1 MAARG
6 RFVSS
11 PIGLEVPAAP
21 AGEVARHSALLAVS
35 AGLVGALSYLCTLV
49 MAHLLPPEQYTQY
62 AAAQMLVGIAGIVA
76 HALVPLPLAAVVRR
90 YARGTAD
97 RRDAMAFATLVSMLA
112 GLLAG
117 LLTGGITAAF
127 APWTVALATGIGS
140 FVLFTVA
147 PAQGWLQGELRF
159 TRYAVASILEV
170 GVRLGFSV
178 VAVLLGWGPAG
189 ALLGFAVGGVVLV
202 AGPLPMLRDV
212 SVRPRVLRE
221 GGRWAETGDIALVQF
236 VVSVLVG
243 ADVVLVA
250 LLGGGTGA
258 EAGFQALATLA
269 KGPVYVAAG
278 TVLVAFPLL
287 RAGSRDVLAPALHSF
302 AALALATAV
311 VLATVP
317 TPLVMLVLP
326 EQYLGSTALLTE
338 LAAAGLGYGAVTVL
352 ATVLLALRMTRRT
365 YLGLAAATACL
376 GAGLGVGWA
385 LDGVD
390 GLAAGA
396 AVGALTATLLLGI
409 LAAPALPHGTL
420 ASTARTVPIAAVL
433 LAVLLLT
440 ADVPVLWLVCAAAG
454 GLLALRPDLVR
465 QAVARRSR
473 R

>member
-1 MAARG
+1 MT
-6 RFVSS
+6 S

-21 AGEVARHSALLAVS
+21 AGQVAKHSALLAVS
-35 AGLVGALSYLCTLV
+35 AGMVGVLSYLCTLL

-62 AAAQMLVGIAGIVA
+62 AAAQMLVGIVGIVA
-76 HALVPLPLAAVVRR
+76 HALVPLPLAALVRR
-90 YARGTAD
+90 HARGTGG
-97 RRDAMAFATLVSMLA
+97 RRDGMAFAVLVSVAA
-112 GLLAG
+112 GLVAG

-127 APWTVALATGIGS
+127 APWNVAVATGIGS

-170 GVRLGFSV
+170 TLRVAFSA
-178 VAVLLGWGPAG
+178 VAVLVGWGPAG
-189 ALLGFAVGGVVLV
+189 ALIGFAVGGLVLV
-202 AGPLPMLRDV
+202 AGPLQMLRDV
-212 SVRPRVLRE
+212 SWHPRVLRE
-221 GGRWAETGDIALVQF
+221 GVRWAETGDIALVQF

-250 LLGGGTGA
+250 LLGSGTAA

-269 KGPVYVAAG
+269 KGPVYVASG

-287 RAGSRDVLAPALHSF
+287 RAGAPRMLTDALAPALHSF
-302 AALALATAV
+302 EALALVAAV

-317 TPLVMLVLP
+317 TPLVMLFLP
-326 EQYLGSTALLTE
+326 DKYLGSTVLLPV

-365 YLGLAAATACL
+365 YIALVAATVL
-376 GAGLGVGWA
+376 LSAGLGVGWV
-385 LDGVD
+385 LGGVA
-390 GLAAGA
+390 GLATGA
-396 AVGALTATLLLGI
+396 AAGALTATLVLALLT
-409 LAAPALPHGTL
+409 APALPAGTL
-420 ASTARTVPIAAVL
+420 GSTARTVLVAAVL
-433 LAVLLLT
+433 LVVLLLT
-440 ADVPVLWLVCAAAG
+440 AHLLVLWLICAAVG

-465 QAVARRSR
+465 GLLHRRPR